1 MMQTSMSAN
10 DPKRTTML
18 NISEMRRRFSVR
30 RAGTPVLERQ
40 MKRSLAWS
48 SLIGAVVY
56 AVSTWLS
63 ADGVLVL
70 GTALAAERASLS
82 GDELRKVVSGKTVY
96 LKISG
101 FELPIRYSPGGSMS
115 GRMGAVAATLA
126 RGNGASDRGKWWV
139 SGDQLCQQWMSWM
152 EGKSYCYTLTRRG
165 NSVSWVRNDGR
176 SGSARIG

>member
-1 MMQTSMSAN
+1 
-10 DPKRTTML
+10 
-18 NISEMRRRFSVR
+18 
-30 RAGTPVLERQ
+30 

-48 SLIGAVVY
+48 SLIGAVLY

-82 GDELRKVVSGKTVY
+82 GDELRKAVSGKTVY

-126 RGNGASDRGKWWV
+126 RGDGASDRGK
-139 SGDQLCQQWMSWM
+139 
-152 EGKSYCYTLTRRG
+152 
-165 NSVSWVRNDGR
+165 
-176 SGSARIG
+176 

>member
-10 DPKRTTML
+10 DPKRTMML
-18 NISEMRRRFSVR
+18 NLSEMRRRLSVR

-82 GDELRKVVSGKTVY
+82 GDELRKTVSGKTVY

-115 GRMGAVAATLA
+115 GRMGAVAATLHA
-126 RGNGASDRGKWWV
+126 ATAHPTAANGGSRAVNSASNGRAGWRGSPIATRSPVGAI
-139 SGDQLCQQWMSWM
+139 
-152 EGKSYCYTLTRRG
+152 
-165 NSVSWVRNDGR
+165 
-176 SGSARIG
+176 A

>member
-1 MMQTSMSAN
+1 
-10 DPKRTTML
+10 ML
-18 NISEMRRRFSVR
+18 NISEMRRRFSAR

-48 SLIGAVVY
+48 SLIGVVLY

-82 GDELRKVVSGKTVY
+82 GDELRKAVSGKTVY
-96 LKISG
+96 LRISG

-126 RGNGASDRGKWWV
+126 RGDGASDRGKWWV
-139 SGDQLCQQWMSWM
+139 SGSQLCQQWTSWM

-165 NSVSWVRNDGR
+165 HSVSWVRNDGR

>member
-1 MMQTSMSAN
+1 M
-10 DPKRTTML
+10 ML
-18 NISEMRRRFSVR
+18 NLSEMRRRFSVR

-48 SLIGAVVY
+48 SLIGAVLY

-82 GDELRKVVSGKTVY
+82 GDELRKTVSGKTVY

-139 SGDQLCQQWMSWM
+139 SGSQLCQQWTSWM

-165 NSVSWVRNDGR
+165 HSVSWVRNDGR
-176 SGSARIG
+176 SGSARID

>member
-10 DPKRTTML
+10 DPKRTMML
-18 NISEMRRRFSVR
+18 NLSEMRRRLSVR

-82 GDELRKVVSGKTVY
+82 GDELRKTVSGKTVY

-126 RGNGASDRGKWWV
+126 RGNGASDRGEWWV
-139 SGDQLCQQWMSWM
+139 SGSQLCQQWTSWM

-165 NSVSWVRNDGR
+165 HSVSWVRNDGR
-176 SGSARIG
+176 SGSARID